1 MSLAMAKLFISR
13 IEENN
18 MMILKLGWDSQFV
31 LSVKDAVTIAEILQK
46 AEVWREEYVSGG
58 GGNTFH
64 AYPNEQ
70 KISMEL
76 VNDDLYRM
84 AKLAGKPEKK

>member
-1 MSLAMAKLFISR
+1 
-13 IEENN
+13 
-18 MMILKLGWDSQFV
+18 MMVMKLGWDSQFV
-31 LSVKDAVTIAEILQK
+31 LSIKDAVTIAEILQK
-46 AEVWREEYVSGG
+46 AEVWKEEYVSG

-64 AYPNEQ
+64 AYPNES
-70 KISMEL
+70 KIQLEL